1 MEVAGGARGRACV
14 PSGASTGE
22 HEALE
27 LRDRRKR
34 RYRGK
39 GVQAAVANVNGP
51 LARAIT
57 GVDVRKQAGV
67 DRRMVELDGTGNK
80 GRMGANAML
89 GVSLAVAHAAAAW
102 RGQPLYRS
110 IGGPRAKILPVPLM
124 NVINGGAHADN
135 TLDFQEFMIVPF
147 GAQSFAEALRMGA
160 EIFHELASVLRR
172 RGLST
177 NVGDEGGFAPGLSTN
192 DQAIKVV
199 LEAIEGAG
207 YKAGRQVGLALD
219 VAASELWQDGRYRF
233 PKSGGAPRTAAGL
246 VNLDERLVARYPIV
260 SIEDGLDENDWEGWR
275 RLTERLGDRVQL
287 VGDDLFVTNPERLG
301 RGISAGVAN
310 SILVKVNQIGTLTET
325 LAAVRRAHRAGYT
338 TVISHRSGE
347 TEDTTIAD
355 LSVAVGAGQIKAGS
369 LARGERTAKYN
380 QLLRIEEELGRR
392 AVYAGRK
399 TFPRR

>member
-246 VNLDERLVARYPIV
+246 VNLYERLVARYPIV